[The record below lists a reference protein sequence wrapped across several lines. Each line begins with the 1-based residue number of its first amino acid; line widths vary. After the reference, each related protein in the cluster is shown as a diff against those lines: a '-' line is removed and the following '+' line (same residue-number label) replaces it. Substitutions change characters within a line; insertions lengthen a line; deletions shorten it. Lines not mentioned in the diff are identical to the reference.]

1 VILGVPAIDIELNY
15 LEGNMI
21 RQLTGLAVLA
31 LIVIVILLLLKV
43 I

>member
-1 VILGVPAIDIELNY
+1 MILGVPAIDIELNY
-15 LEGNMI
+15 LEENVI